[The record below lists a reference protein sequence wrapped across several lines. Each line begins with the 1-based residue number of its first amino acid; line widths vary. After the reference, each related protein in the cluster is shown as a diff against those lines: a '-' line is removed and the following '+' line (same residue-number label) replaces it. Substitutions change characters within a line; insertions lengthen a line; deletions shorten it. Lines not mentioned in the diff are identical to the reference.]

1 MANKQDEKDKVI
13 KKDFLGDININKK
26 ELDKENE
33 EYYSEQD
40 DSKLLKMM
48 AIKVARIERLIIYG
62 LTVLV
67 AGLAIVCIICS

>member
-26 ELDKENE
+26 ELEKENE